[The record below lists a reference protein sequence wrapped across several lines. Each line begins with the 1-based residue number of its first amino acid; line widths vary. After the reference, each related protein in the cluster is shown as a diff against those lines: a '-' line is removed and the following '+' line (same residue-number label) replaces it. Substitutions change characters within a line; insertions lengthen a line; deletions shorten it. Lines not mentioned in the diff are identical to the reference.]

1 MAQTTHHAPGAPG
14 AHATEALAHG
24 TKIQDR
30 HPREAG
36 TMDIARQEA
45 TFAAFMRFTTRMAV
59 VIVVI
64 LILIALLNG

>member
-1 MAQTTHHAPGAPG
+1 MAQTTHHEG

-24 TKIQDR
+24 TKIRDS

-45 TFAAFMRFTTRMAV
+45 TFAAFVRFSTRMAV
-59 VIVVI
+59 LIVVI
-64 LILIALLNG
+64 LIFIALVNG